1 MRNLSKLILND
12 IIIISYVQLCAAFRL
27 YFFNYT
33 QLQKRRKKSYKK
45 KKNNNNKKEEKKFN
59 QK

>member
-33 QLQKRRKKSYKK
+33 QL
-45 KKNNNNKKEEKKFN
+45 
-59 QK
+59 